1 MSLRAGGGEYTQS
14 EVPEAAATAGG
25 LQIAIVKIG
34 VILALPAFITGAQIG
49 FSMGL
54 VRGTIAMV
62 VGAAVLGVLAVLTG
76 SMGALSRQSTALIVR
91 YAFGT
96 LGARIVSA
104 LIGVTLI
111 GFFAVTAELF
121 GKSLARLSE
130 SVLGFDVA
138 AAPCIIG
145 GGALM
150 VLTSIYGFNGLKRLA
165 DVAAP
170 VKFIGLAWIAWI
182 AMRDRTVGDLLA
194 AAPAA
199 PASLGVGVSA
209 VIGGL
214 AAGVTIF
221 PDLTRFARSAGH
233 ARYAAISSFAVAFP
247 AILLLA
253 AIPSVV
259 TKQGDLVDIMV
270 GMKLGLPAFVFLIF
284 AAWTTNTSNLYSAA
298 LGLSSLFRRS
308 RFALLAGAAG
318 AAGVAL
324 ALMGVT
330 SRLIPFLVILGIT
343 IPPLAGVYLADFYL
357 VRRRRYDAQALQ
369 SLTAISWPA
378 FVAWGLAIAVALA
391 TAKGVIRLTG
401 VPACDSIL
409 VAFFGYTTL
418 SAIRARVMRRSA
430 AAVDIDA
437 NPERQ

>member
-1 MSLRAGGGEYTQS
+1 MGAGGGEYTQS

-54 VRGTIAMV
+54 VRGAISMAI
-62 VGAAVLGVLAVLTG
+62 GAAVLGVLALLTG
-76 SMGALSRQSTALIVR
+76 TMGAMSRQSTALIVR

-104 LIGVTLI
+104 LIGITLI

-121 GKSLARLSE
+121 GKSLARLSQ
-130 SVLGFDVA
+130 SVLGWEIS

-145 GGALM
+145 GGILM

-170 VKFIGLAWIAWI
+170 VKFIGLAWVAWI
-182 AMRDRTVGDLLA
+182 ATRDLTLSDLLA
-194 AAPAA
+194 AVPAT
-199 PASLGVGVSA
+199 PASFGVGISA

-214 AAGVTIF
+214 AASVTIF
-221 PDLTRFARSAGH
+221 PDLARFARTSAA
-233 ARYAAISSFAVAFP
+233 ARHAAIGSFALAFP

-259 TKQGDLVDIMV
+259 TKQADLVEIMV
-270 GMKLGLPAFVFLIF
+270 GMQLGFPAFVFLVF
-284 AAWTTNTSNLYSAA
+284 AAWTTNTSNLYSSA
-298 LGLSSLFRRS
+298 LGLSSLFPRT
-308 RFALLAGAAG
+308 RFGLLATCAG
-318 AAGVAL
+318 AVGIAL
-324 ALMGVT
+324 AVLGVT
-330 SRLIPFLVILGIT
+330 SRLVPFLVILGIT
-343 IPPLAGVYLADFYL
+343 IPPIAGVYLADFYL
-357 VRRRRYDAQALQ
+357 VRRRQYDAQALQ
-369 SLTAISWPA
+369 ALPTFCWAA
-378 FVAWGLAIAVALA
+378 FVAWGLAIAIALA
-391 TAKGVIRLTG
+391 TANGLFRMTG

-409 VAFFGYTTL
+409 VASLGYTAWG
-418 SAIRARVMRRSA
+418 AIRARARRRPA
-430 AAVDIDA
+430 IDIDA
-437 NPERQ
+437 TAERQ